1 MNYWR
6 HQLRVNRSGFAKD
19 CKYLTDPITL
29 TVSSHSSGSLSLFST
44 SMTSQTER
52 FTEDCEY
59 LTDPAL
65 SGSSLYIFLHVIWPI
80 FLIKNSDNKQLNIYM
95 ICTLFVFSESNIPI
109 FYILNKYDEYY
120 HVAVMI
126 FILIVFITFNKIY
139 FFYD

>member
-1 MNYWR
+1 MIRLNYNIINLFIFRFNGWWW
-6 HQLRVNRSGFAKD
+6 QWSGA
-19 CKYLTDPITL
+19 
-29 TVSSHSSGSLSLFST
+29 SHSSGSLSLFST